1 MIHSQT
7 LKTNGQNLQNKGEVK
22 MMGLLKRFKYTIEAD
37 LHEMFDKKE
46 RKNPIAMLNQYIR
59 EAEKQTEQTGK
70 LLTRQ
75 AQLKEQLEKELK
87 ETTEMLEK
95 RSNQLQLAQANG
107 EEDLILFA
115 TQEVEAYKTRQVTL
129 ATSLEKANEEFIS
142 LERKFETMKHK
153 IKDMKVRQ
161 LQLMGKENVTRAHHK
176 MDNVLKSN
184 DETDFNE
191 LSSYIDNL
199 ANNIEKDYERTQLEA
214 RLAQLE
220 KTKALE
226 MTEQK

>member
-1 MIHSQT
+1 MTS
-7 LKTNGQNLQNKGEVK
+7 
-22 MMGLLKRFKYTIEAD
+22 LLKRFKYSIEAD
-37 LHEMFDKKE
+37 LHQLFDKKE
-46 RKNPIAMLNQYIR
+46 SKNPLAMLNQYIR

-70 LLTRQ
+70 LLQRQ

-95 RSNQLQLAQANG
+95 RTAQLQLAQQSG
-107 EEDLILFA
+107 EEDLIQFA
-115 TQEVEAYKTRQVTL
+115 TQEVINYSTRQTTL
-129 ATSLEKANEEFIS
+129 QNSIEQSNKELIQLEN
-142 LERKFETMKHK
+142 KFETMKHK

-176 MDNVLKSN
+176 MDHVLESN
-184 DETDFNE
+184 NESNFDE

-199 ANNIEKDYERTQLEA
+199 ANKIEKDYEKTQLEA

-220 KTKALE
+220 KTPSKDPANETL
-226 MTEQK
+226 